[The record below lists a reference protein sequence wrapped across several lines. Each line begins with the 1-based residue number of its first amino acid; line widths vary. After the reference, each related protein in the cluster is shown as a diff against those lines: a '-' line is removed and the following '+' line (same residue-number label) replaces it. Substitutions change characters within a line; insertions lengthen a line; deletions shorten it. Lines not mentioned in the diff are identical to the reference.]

1 MHALAML
8 MVLVKH
14 LSCLIMIF
22 RCLHKSLSGPGAKES
37 LHFVITCL
45 SSSLEKGAHWAVGLW
60 MILLRILMLVWRF
73 WAVLKVLCSV
83 SHRLSGDKHGWSLC
97 LMASVAGSRHLLI
110 QLISSQGPFLLLA
123 ISWILSSKY
132 DLLAFL
138 MAFLKFFQ
146 FSRDLEFL

>member
-8 MVLVKH
+8 MMLVKYS
-14 LSCLIMIF
+14 SCLIMIF
-22 RCLHKSLSGPGAKES
+22 RCCHESLSGPGAEES
-37 LHFVITCL
+37 LHFAITYL

-60 MILLRILMLVWRF
+60 TMLLRISMLVWHF
-73 WAVLKVLCSV
+73 WAVLKILCNM
-83 SHRLSGDKHGWSLC
+83 SHRLSGDKHGWLLC
-97 LMASVAGSRHLLI
+97 LMALVVGSHRLLI
-110 QLISSQGPFLLLA
+110 QLVSSQGPFLLLV

-138 MAFLKFFQ
+138 MALLKFFQ

>member
-8 MVLVKH
+8 MMLVKH

-22 RCLHKSLSGPGAKES
+22 RYLHESLSEPGAKES
-37 LHFVITCL
+37 LHFAITCL

-60 MILLRILMLVWRF
+60 TILLRISMLVWRF
-73 WAVLKVLCSV
+73 WAVLKVLCSM
-83 SHRLSGDKHGWSLC
+83 SHRLSGDKHSWSLC
-97 LMASVAGSRHLLI
+97 LMASVVGSCRLLI
-110 QLISSQGPFLLLA
+110 QLVSSQGPFLLLV

-132 DLLAFL
+132 NLLAFL
-138 MAFLKFFQ
+138 TALLKFFQ